1 MWHYCATPIWPCP
14 LFLWSWLCT
23 FAGNRLAYISPV
35 TSSKSNPG
43 QITCECVRACL
54 RVHVC
59 GKGEGLGSARS
70 SSERFAQH
78 IACHCPIWKKFHA
91 SHVIP
96 LKLRCVSWRLGWLV
110 EVSFFRSDKIFLCVC
125 FGTCNCSRLK
135 LNCPPNEGGL
145 VKRRPVWMNEHVPA
159 DGGRSSGRERSGLL
173 FSPAQRWLWGHRGQ
187 HDPCDPHVTPLLQP
201 QLLKVRKQLGF
212 AKISR
217 NENTRVPAPKK
228 NTFLFIDSNT
238 YVFRFANS

>member
-91 SHVIP
+91 SHVIS

-125 FGTCNCSRLK
+125 VL
-135 LNCPPNEGGL
+135 
-145 VKRRPVWMNEHVPA
+145 VPA
-159 DGGRSSGRERSGLL
+159 TVVDWNLTAHQMREDWWKGVLSGWMSTFLLTEADPRAESAQDYCSPRLRDGSEATEANMTPVIRTWLL
-173 FSPAQRWLWGHRGQ
+173 FYNRS
-187 HDPCDPHVTPLLQP
+187 C
-201 QLLKVRKQLGF
+201 
-212 AKISR
+212 
-217 NENTRVPAPKK
+217 
-228 NTFLFIDSNT
+228 
-238 YVFRFANS
+238 